1 MKDAANLQLGDHVCL
16 PFDNDEASRAHI
28 VAFTHSGIDAR
39 QRVLLFTQTVTVDML
54 AGWLRQHNRSFVGA
68 MECGQLQVHS
78 PQDVH
83 LAGGHFDPNRMMAGF
98 AQAIDLAEADGYR
111 GLRVHVDMTW
121 ALESVPG
128 VEQLFGF
135 EAAAN
140 RLFVDQRL
148 AAVCAYDRRRFD
160 RTAIQR
166 ACAAHPIT
174 PDMSMLRFTRSG
186 DAGLALRG
194 EVDFVNRNALDGLL
208 ACLPDADV
216 TLDLTGLT
224 FLDAAGMGLLARTA
238 ATRTHRTTLLCNPA
252 TARRLRL
259 FNVDSVATIS
269 SGE

>member
-1 MKDAANLQLGDHVCL
+1 
-16 PFDNDEASRAHI
+16 
-28 VAFTHSGIDAR
+28 
-39 QRVLLFTQTVTVDML
+39 
-54 AGWLRQHNRSFVGA
+54 
-68 MECGQLQVHS
+68 
-78 PQDVH
+78 
-83 LAGGHFDPNRMMAGF
+83 MMAGF
-98 AQAIDLAEADGYR
+98 GQAIDQAEADGYR

-121 ALESVPG
+121 ALEPVPG

-174 PDMSMLRFTRSG
+174 PDVSMLRFTRSG
-186 DAGLALRG
+186 AAGHALRG
-194 EVDFVNRNALDGLL
+194 DVDFVNRHALDGLL
-208 ACLPDADV
+208 TWLPDADV

-238 ATRTHRTTLLCNPA
+238 AARSHRTTLRCTPA
-252 TARRLRL
+252 TAKRLRL
-259 FNVDSVATIS
+259 LNIDSVATIS
-269 SGE
+269 PVATTSSGERR